1 MSDLGKLIELIKM
14 AQGDR
19 SLNTFARECGISKS
33 NLSRIL
39 NNKNAYPPKPD
50 TLQKIA
56 LHSQNNITYN
66 SLMFAAGYLKSYDED
81 TILNNKFS
89 EYEEKLIKK
98 RIDNIIKEL
107 SKKEFDDG
115 TNLTK
120 ETIENTLASIE
131 YAIRYC
137 KITDDKKNK

>member
-66 SLMFAAGYLKSYDED
+66 SLMFAAGYLKSSDED

-131 YAIRYC
+131 YAIRHC

>member
-81 TILNNKFS
+81 TILNNNFS

-131 YAIRYC
+131 YAIRHC

>member
-120 ETIENTLASIE
+120 ETIENSLASIE
-131 YAIRYC
+131 YAIRHC

>member
-89 EYEEKLIKK
+89 EYEEKIIKK

-131 YAIRYC
+131 YAIRHC

>member
-89 EYEEKLIKK
+89 EYEDKLIKK

-131 YAIRYC
+131 YAIRHC

>member
-14 AQGDR
+14 AQSDR

-131 YAIRYC
+131 YAIRHC

>member
-115 TNLTK
+115 TNLKK

-131 YAIRYC
+131 YAIRHC

>member
-131 YAIRYC
+131 YAIRHC
-137 KITDDKKNK
+137 KITDDKE

>member
-1 MSDLGKLIELIKM
+1 MSDLGKLIEVIKM

-131 YAIRYC
+131 YAIRHC

>member
-66 SLMFAAGYLKSYDED
+66 SLMFAAGYLTSYDED

-131 YAIRYC
+131 YAIRHC

>member
-1 MSDLGKLIELIKM
+1 
-14 AQGDR
+14 
-19 SLNTFARECGISKS
+19 
-33 NLSRIL
+33 
-39 NNKNAYPPKPD
+39 
-50 TLQKIA
+50 
-56 LHSQNNITYN
+56 
-66 SLMFAAGYLKSYDED
+66 MFAAGYLKSYDED

-120 ETIENTLASIE
+120 ERIENTLASIE
-131 YAIRYC
+131 YAIRHC

>member
-131 YAIRYC
+131 YAIRHC

>member
-1 MSDLGKLIELIKM
+1 MPDLGKLIELIKM

-131 YAIRYC
+131 YAIRHC

>member
-66 SLMFAAGYLKSYDED
+66 SLMFAAGYLKSYDD
-81 TILNNKFS
+81 
-89 EYEEKLIKK
+89 
-98 RIDNIIKEL
+98 II
-107 SKKEFDDG
+107 F
-115 TNLTK
+115 
-120 ETIENTLASIE
+120 
-131 YAIRYC
+131 
-137 KITDDKKNK
+137 

>member
-33 NLSRIL
+33 NVSRIL

-131 YAIRYC
+131 YAIRHC

>member
-131 YAIRYC
+131 YAVRHC